1 VISPFLFFTDPL
13 LRGPM
18 IGSILSS
25 IPCALLGVFLFVRRK
40 SLIGETLSHASY
52 PGTALCL
59 IGASGSALSLEFW
72 VMGGGFLAAA
82 LGFITVGLLQ
92 KRRLSSDVAQTAV
105 LATFFGWGVLFASFL
120 QFIYPREYARVSSY
134 LYGQIATLHD
144 GHILLYGIFAFAT
157 TFFVI
162 ISYRF
167 LQTASFQEDGLDS
180 KGDIARLVEW
190 GFLLFTVFAVVIG
203 IRTAGVV
210 LLSALFLAPAVSS
223 RQCTHSLKTM
233 LFLAPLFSALS
244 CFLGNYLSY
253 TLSYWI
259 PLATHLPTGPLI
271 VLFAT
276 LIALLA
282 LLFAPKRGLLMRYK
296 RFSIF
301 RERCLQEN
309 LLKGCLTLLEQGGN
323 LFTFQEIVET
333 QGLPRRYAKHLLCQM
348 KKKGWVE
355 FSCSGYLLTNL
366 GEARARHIDK
376 LHLLWEKYVET
387 SLGMHHREA
396 HFSAEK
402 MEHILNAEME
412 SQLREV
418 LGG

>member
-1 VISPFLFFTDPL
+1 L

-18 IGSILSS
+18 IGSILSA

-59 IGASGSALSLEFW
+59 IGASGSVLSLEFW
-72 VMGGGFLAAA
+72 VMGGGFLAAG
-82 LGFITVGLLQ
+82 LGFLAVGFLQ

-105 LATFFGWGVLFASFL
+105 LATFFGWGVLFASAL

-144 GHILLYGIFAFAT
+144 GHIKLYALFACATLL
-157 TFFVI
+157 FVI
-162 ISYRF
+162 ATYRF
-167 LQTASFQEDGLDS
+167 LHAYSFQEQCLEA
-180 KGDIARLVEW
+180 KGKGARLVEW
-190 GFLLFTVFAVVIG
+190 GFLFFTVFAVVIG

-233 LFLAPLFSALS
+233 LFLAPLFSTIS
-244 CFLGNYLSY
+244 CFCGNYFSY
-253 TLSYWI
+253 TLSFWL
-259 PLATHLPTGPLI
+259 PSTQHLPTGPLI

-276 LIALLA
+276 LIAMLA
-282 LLFAPKRGLLMRYK
+282 LLFAPKRGLFMRYR
-296 RFSIF
+296 RFTAF
-301 RERCLQEN
+301 RARCIQEN

-323 LFTFQEIVET
+323 LFSLGEIVET
-333 QGLPRRYAKHLLCQM
+333 QGLPQGYTQSLLKKM
-348 KKKGWVE
+348 KRKGWVE
-355 FSCSGYLLTNL
+355 VSPSGYLLTPL

-376 LHLLWEKYVET
+376 LHILWEKYVQT
-387 SLGMHHREA
+387 SFGMHHREA

-412 SQLREV
+412 RQLKEV
-418 LGG
+418 VHE